1 MPRGR
6 PREFDTERALDDAL
20 ALFWRHGYEGTSLS
34 ALTEAVGVTP
44 TSLYAAFGN
53 KEELFKRVVDRY
65 VQGPANYLH
74 RAIAQPTAKGV
85 AETAL
90 AGAIDMVMNPKHP
103 DGCLLVHGALASHPD
118 LAPVRAELGRRRAA
132 AEAAVRRRFER
143 AVADGELTSEG
154 DAERLATFL
163 MTVIWG
169 MSVQAAGGAS
179 RADLERAAKTAM
191 ACWPERARGRR
202 RKRSNSSHSTTLPS
216 GGAANKPAGGR
227 DASHR

>member
-6 PREFDTERALDDAL
+6 PREFDTGRALDAAL

-53 KEELFKRVVDRY
+53 KEELFRRVVDRY
-65 VQGPANYLH
+65 IQGPANYLH
-74 RAIAQPTAKGV
+74 RAIGEPTARKV

-90 AGAIDMVMNPKHP
+90 AGAVDMVMHPKHP
-103 DGCLLVHGALASHPD
+103 DGCLLVHGALAAHPE
-118 LAPVRAELGRRRAA
+118 LGPVRAELGRRRAG

-143 AVADGELTSEG
+143 AVEAGELADASE
-154 DAERLATFL
+154 ARRLANFL

-179 RADLERAAKTAM
+179 RSELEDAANAALSAWPAD
-191 ACWPERARGRR
+191 ERARR
-202 RKRSNSSHSTTLPS
+202 RKMRSQSV
-216 GGAANKPAGGR
+216 
-227 DASHR
+227 

>member
-6 PREFDTERALDDAL
+6 PREFDIEQALDRAL
-20 ALFWRHGYEGTSLS
+20 ALFWRHGYEGTSLA

-65 VQGPANYLH
+65 IRGPANYLH
-74 RAIAQPTAKGV
+74 RALAEPTARGV
-85 AETAL
+85 AEAAL
-90 AGAIDMVMNPKHP
+90 AGAIGMVMNPRHP

-118 LAPVRAELGRRRAA
+118 LAPIRGELSRRRAA
-132 AEAAVRRRFER
+132 AETALRRRFER
-143 AVADGELTSEG
+143 AVAEGELSG
-154 DAERLATFL
+154 ADDADRLAGFL

-179 RADLERAAKTAM
+179 RADLERAAKTAIM
-191 ACWPERARGRR
+191 CW
-202 RKRSNSSHSTTLPS
+202 
-216 GGAANKPAGGR
+216 
-227 DASHR
+227 